1 MSERLVSGTKQLKLL
16 LVYIS
21 RAYVYN
27 FSGRI
32 VQAVIDLLQQDL
44 QLHMEMC
51 GITVKNLQTV

>member
-27 FSGRI
+27 LCGRI
-32 VQAVIDLLQQDL
+32 VQAVINLLQQDL
-44 QLHMEMC
+44 HMEMW
-51 GITVKNLQTV
+51 GIIVKNLQTV